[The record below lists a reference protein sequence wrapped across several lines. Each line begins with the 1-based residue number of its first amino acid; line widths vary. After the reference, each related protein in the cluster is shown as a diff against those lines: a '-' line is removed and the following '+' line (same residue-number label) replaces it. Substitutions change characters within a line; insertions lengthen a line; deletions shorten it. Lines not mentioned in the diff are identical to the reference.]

1 MKVNEEVDTKSVIED
16 VVIFLTLKIIRY
28 TIIRY

>member
-28 TIIRY
+28 KVLVR